1 MAGHSQFANIKHR
14 KNAQD
19 NKRSKLFTKLQ
30 REITVAARTGQ
41 PDPDFNARLR
51 SAIIEAKSNNMPKD
65 RIDGAIKK
73 VINGNDGENF
83 EEIRYEGYANG
94 GIAMIVEALTDNRNR
109 TAGEVRSI
117 FSKMG
122 GALGETGSVG
132 FLFDHV
138 GVIQFKGD
146 IALED
151 DVLETAIEC
160 GAIDVEST
168 KEIHIIFCKVVDFS
182 DVRDSLIEKYGD
194 PISAKLDWRA
204 KDLIEIGDVEQAEK
218 LLKLIDSLEDLDDV
232 QSVTGNYSFSEK
244 VLDSIEI

>member
-19 NKRSKLFTKLQ
+19 AKKAKLFTKIL
-30 REITVAARTGQ
+30 REITVAAKTGQ
-41 PDPDFNARLR
+41 ADPEFNPRLR
-51 SAIIEAKSNNMPKD
+51 SAIIEAKVNNMPKD
-65 RIDGAIKK
+65 RIDAAIKK
-73 VINGNDGENF
+73 VVSGGDGDNF
-83 EEIRYEGYANG
+83 EQIRYEGYANG

-138 GVIQFKGD
+138 GLIQFDGKVASEDGMLE
-146 IALED
+146 IAID
-151 DVLETAIEC
+151 C
-160 GAIDVEST
+160 GASDVESSS
-168 KEIHIIFCKVVDFS
+168 ELHVIYCEVADFS
-182 DVRDSLIEKYGD
+182 NVRDELINKIGD

-204 KDLIEIGDVEQAEK
+204 KDPAVINNIDQAEK
-218 LLKLIDSLEDLDDV
+218 LIKLVDALEDLDDV
-232 QSVTGNYSFSEK
+232 QSVTGAYIFSDEVINK
-244 VLDSIEI
+244 L